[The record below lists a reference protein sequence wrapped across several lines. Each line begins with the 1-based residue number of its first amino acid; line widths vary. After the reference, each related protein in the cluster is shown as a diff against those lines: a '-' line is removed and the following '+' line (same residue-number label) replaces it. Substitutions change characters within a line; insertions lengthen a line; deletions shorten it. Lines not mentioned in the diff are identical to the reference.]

1 LQEKPTVPT
10 YEYHCAANGRSL
22 EVKHRMSETLSTW
35 GELCTAAGLA
45 SDGTPA
51 DSPIAKVLAPT
62 FVAGGGKS
70 EVSPPASGGGGHC
83 HSGMCRH

>member
-1 LQEKPTVPT
+1 MPT
-10 YEYHCAANGRSL
+10 YQYHCAANGRSL

-62 FVAGGGKS
+62 FVDS
-70 EVSPPASGGGGHC
+70 EKQPTQLENTKKRTKQKAF
-83 HSGMCRH
+83 